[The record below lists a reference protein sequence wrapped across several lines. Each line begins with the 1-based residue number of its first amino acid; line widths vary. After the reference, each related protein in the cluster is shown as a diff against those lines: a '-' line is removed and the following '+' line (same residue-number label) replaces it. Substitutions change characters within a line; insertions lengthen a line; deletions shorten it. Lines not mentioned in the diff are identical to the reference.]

1 MFQACSRK
9 QRAQPIATIISLAVI
24 AAGSA
29 RADASQFALE
39 HWLSLAATNA
49 ERPLNSLARDPIGL
63 AEANLN
69 TALNLL
75 NRERIDLPMAER
87 ARASARI
94 TELVEND
101 QSQRKQ
107 SEVEELTRRN
117 REQAATLRQHTFEQR
132 LLWAVL
138 GASVLALAITI
149 AFYLRL
155 RRSQQE
161 MQHERELLQNV
172 LDNVAEGITVANER
186 AELMLMN
193 PAAEN
198 MKDQLSPRLNDS
210 NWREAPD
217 MFQADKT
224 TPLLPEAVPLVRA
237 VRGESFDNFEL
248 YMRRTP
254 TEGAWLSVSARP
266 LKDANGVVHGGVAI
280 TSNIT
285 ARKHTEEQIRLLNA
299 SLEQRV
305 AERTAQLQAANQE
318 LEAFSYSVSHDL
330 RAPLRTI
337 NGFAKLLM
345 EDCAAKMSAD
355 DMRKLVHIHLAAQ
368 RMGQIIEDLLKNV
381 SYSFSLTAV

>member
-1 MFQACSRK
+1 
-9 QRAQPIATIISLAVI
+9 
-24 AAGSA
+24 
-29 RADASQFALE
+29 
-39 HWLSLAATNA
+39 
-49 ERPLNSLARDPIGL
+49 
-63 AEANLN
+63 
-69 TALNLL
+69 
-75 NRERIDLPMAER
+75 
-87 ARASARI
+87 
-94 TELVEND
+94 
-101 QSQRKQ
+101 
-107 SEVEELTRRN
+107 
-117 REQAATLRQHTFEQR
+117 
-132 LLWAVL
+132 
-138 GASVLALAITI
+138 
-149 AFYLRL
+149 
-155 RRSQQE
+155 

-368 RMGQIIEDLLKNV
+368 RMGQIIEDLLMLANV
-381 SYSFSLTAV
+381 SRSEVNCTTVDLSALVRTVADDLQKGAPERQVEFVVESNLRARGDPRLIRIVLENLLGNAFKFTSKQSHARIEFGRANDGAGATYFIRDNGAGFDMKFCAKIFAAFERLHSNNEYPGSGIGLATVQRIIQRHGSHVWAESTPGEGATFYFTMQPAT